1 MTPTVEAVAHNW
13 SFAVYLLA
21 VIGLCAVM
29 LVLPFFLG
37 GRDWGRA
44 KDEPFESGIVSVGSA
59 RMRLSAKFY
68 LIAMF
73 FVIFDVEALFLYAWA
88 VSVREA
94 GWAGY
99 VEVLIFITVLL
110 AGLVYLWRIGALE
123 WAPES
128 RRRRAKAAAQ
138 ARAAALSNSQT
149 NAQTAG

>member
-1 MTPTVEAVAHNW
+1 MSPTAEAVAENW

-21 VIGLCAVM
+21 VFALCGVM
-29 LVLPFFLG
+29 LGISYLLG

-44 KDEPFESGIVSVGSA
+44 KEEPFESGVVPVGTA

-94 GWAGY
+94 GWSGF
-99 VEVLIFITVLL
+99 VEVVIFITVLL
-110 AGLVYLWRIGALE
+110 AGLAYLWRIGALE

-128 RRRRAKAAAQ
+128 RRRRVQAAKAAAKSS
-138 ARAAALSNSQT
+138 AA
-149 NAQTAG
+149 